1 MSHCIFCDIMHDK
14 LQRHLIYED
23 DNHIAILDKYPI
35 DLGHSLVIP
44 KKPYEKLTDMNST
57 EIAELFI
64 RIPKIVHGILKATNA
79 DAFTIVQNNG
89 KSAKQIVPHV
99 HVHIIPRYA
108 NKGTV
113 WTKRGIPTDLELK
126 ELSKK
131 IKTNFVS

>member
-1 MSHCIFCDIMHDK
+1 MHDK
-14 LQRHLIYED
+14 LEHHSIYED
-23 DNHIAILDKYPI
+23 DNHIAILDKYPV

-64 RIPKIVHGILKATNA
+64 KIPKIVNGIVKATNA

-99 HVHIIPRYA
+99 HVHIIPRYSSRS
-108 NKGTV
+108 V
-113 WTKRGIPTDLELK
+113 EWTKRKIVNDK
-126 ELSKK
+126 ELNELAKK
-131 IKTNFVS
+131 IRDCME

>member
-14 LQRHLIYED
+14 LEHYSIYED
-23 DNHIAILDKYPI
+23 DNHIAILDKYPV

-44 KKPYEKLTDMNST
+44 KKPYEKLTDMNSN

-64 RIPKIVHGILKATNA
+64 KIPKIVNGILKATNA

-99 HVHIIPRYA
+99 HVHIIPRYSSRS
-108 NKGTV
+108 V
-113 WTKRGIPTDLELK
+113 EWTKRKIVDDVELN
-126 ELSKK
+126 ELAKK
-131 IKTNFVS
+131 IRDCME

>member
-44 KKPYEKLTDMNST
+44 KKPYEKLTDMNSN

-64 RIPKIVHGILKATNA
+64 KIPKIVNGILKATNA

-99 HVHIIPRYA
+99 HVHIIPRY
-108 NKGTV
+108 NTTETL
-113 WTKRGIPTDLELK
+113 WTQRKLMKDIELDN
-126 ELSKK
+126 LVQK
-131 IKTNFVS
+131 IRSFIE

>member
-14 LQRHLIYED
+14 LQHHLIYED

-44 KKPYEKLTDMNST
+44 KKPYEKLTDMDSN

-64 RIPKIVHGILKATNA
+64 KIPKIVNAILKATSA
-79 DAFTIVQNNG
+79 DAFTIAQNNG

-99 HVHIIPRYA
+99 HVHIIPRYSS
-108 NKGTV
+108 KGV
-113 WTKRGIPTDLELK
+113 EWTKRKIVKDIELD
-126 ELSKK
+126 ELAKK
-131 IKTNFVS
+131 IRNCIE